1 MSPAPRRPAD
11 DGGLPDPPDDSCD
24 DPPGDPSADPAT
36 RVAQLRATLEYH
48 GHRYY
53 VLDDPEIGDDAYDAL
68 LDELR
73 GLEAAH
79 PELLTDDSPTQRT
92 GGEPVSDLVKVHH
105 PVAML
110 SLANVRS
117 ADELTAW
124 IQRMR
129 NHLAR
134 EAIEDPDFEFVAE
147 PKIDGLAMS
156 LLYRDGVLERG
167 ATRGNGEVGED
178 VTHNIR
184 TIGSVPL
191 RLEMDDPPALV
202 EVRGEVY
209 MSLPDFTAL
218 NERRAEA
225 GLSTFMNPR
234 NSAAGTIRQLDPRL
248 AAERPLSFWAYQ
260 VGTTDGISF
269 DSHWEALE
277 WLRAHRFPVH
287 PDVARLTD
295 EAEVVARCK
304 DWEARR
310 GSLDFEIDGVVVKVS
325 EYALQRRLGVVGR
338 DPRWAV
344 AWKFPP
350 TTAKTTLRKIGWNPG
365 KFGDL
370 HPYAMLEPVA
380 VGGVTIKLATLHNE
394 EDLARKDIRAG
405 EEVIV
410 LRAGDVIPQVLSP
423 APHVAERAD
432 RPPPSLPPRRC
443 PVCDTPTVKPEDS
456 VFTRCPN
463 RDCPGRRWQL
473 LKHFAYAMDIDGLG
487 EKQVDL
493 FMKLGWVRTAAD
505 FYRLTAEQITE
516 QPGFGEVSAGKLMAA
531 IDASRRTP
539 FGRVLFAA
547 GIEEVGDVTGRS
559 LAMRFRTLDALLGA
573 DAEAIEETRGVA
585 SKKAAVIHAQ
595 LADPQMRA
603 LLEDLRGEGLT
614 LFEDGPAPGEG
625 PLAGCTLV
633 LTGTLPQ
640 LTREEATAQ
649 ILAAGGRVTG
659 SVSKKTDYLVA
670 GDSAG
675 TKLSRAEKLGVAV
688 IDESGLRALLAG
700 DYAPDRVVADDD
712 APQAPSP

>member
-1 MSPAPRRPAD
+1 MT
-11 DGGLPDPPDDSCD
+11 PDP
-24 DPPGDPSADPAT
+24 ADPA
-36 RVAQLRATLEYH
+36 RRAAELRAQLEHH
-48 GHRYY
+48 GYRYY

-73 GLEAAH
+73 AIEAAH
-79 PELLTDDSPTQRT
+79 PELVTPDSPTQRI
-92 GGEPVSDLVKVHH
+92 GGEPVSDLVKVRH

-117 ADELTAW
+117 AEELQAW

-134 EAIEDPDFEFVAE
+134 EGIEDPEFQFVAE

-156 LLYRDGVLERG
+156 LLYRDGVFERG

-184 TIGSVPL
+184 TIGSIPL
-191 RLEMDDPPALV
+191 HLEMDDPPALV

-209 MSLPDFTAL
+209 MSLPDFAAL
-218 NERRAEA
+218 NERRAER

-260 VGTTDGISF
+260 VGTTDGIAF
-269 DSHWEALE
+269 EGHWEALE
-277 WLRAHRFPVH
+277 WLRAQRFPVH
-287 PDVARLTD
+287 PDVRTLGTED
-295 EAEVVARCK
+295 EVVAQCRS
-304 DWEARR
+304 WEQRR

-325 EYALQRRLGVVGR
+325 QYALQRRLGVVGR

-350 TTAKTTLRKIGWNPG
+350 TTAKTRLQRIGWNPG

-370 HPYAMLEPVA
+370 HPYAMLEPVQ
-380 VGGVTIKLATLHNE
+380 VSGVTIKLATLHNE

-405 EEVIV
+405 EDVIV

-423 APHVAERAD
+423 APHVAEHAD
-432 RPPPSLPPRRC
+432 RPSPSQPPARC
-443 PVCDTPTVKPEDS
+443 PVCDTPTVKPEGS

-463 RDCPGRRWQL
+463 RDCAGRRWQL
-473 LKHFAYAMDIDGLG
+473 LKHFAGAMDIEGLG

-493 FMKLGWVRTAAD
+493 FMRLGWVRTAAD
-505 FYRLTAEQITE
+505 LYRLSAEQIAGQT
-516 QPGFGEVSAGKLMAA
+516 GFGPVSAGKLIGA
-531 IDASRRTP
+531 IEESKRQP
-539 FGRVLFAA
+539 FGGVLFAA
-547 GIEEVGDVTGRS
+547 GIEEVGAVTGRS
-559 LAMRFRTLDALLGA
+559 LAMQFRTLDALLA
-573 DAEAIEETRGVA
+573 AEPEAIEQTPGVGPKMA
-585 SKKAAVIHAQ
+585 TVIHDQ
-595 LADPQMRA
+595 LADPQMRS
-603 LLEDLRGEGLT
+603 LLSDLRDEGLT
-614 LFEDGPAPGEG
+614 LKQEGAPPGEG
-625 PLAGCTLV
+625 PLADRTLV
-633 LTGTLPQ
+633 LTGTLPE
-640 LTREEATAQ
+640 LTREQATER

-675 TKLSRAEKLGVAV
+675 SKLARAEKLGVTV
-688 IDESGLRALLAG
+688 LDEAGLLALL
-700 DYAPDRVVADDD
+700 D
-712 APQAPSP
+712 